1 MNDDSN
7 STLSWLDSS
16 EHERRTVLQIV
27 SALNEPGTLDELGI
41 GGIRDTFSDE
51 LFPGTSTIQT
61 RARYFLFIPWIM
73 QMVEARS
80 TLNHANYARRLQLQL
95 RNALVKSHASEPGV
109 IGRQAGAALQRWP
122 DDIYWLGMYRWGI
135 RKYPGSIPS
144 YFESLRRPSPWIL
157 AGGAVEEPVEGR
169 RDEASERAAGNW
181 ANLPERPRDFP
192 QEASFTLSQEEGE
205 YLRERVELSHS
216 QSYLAHI
223 LRHSSVGELNSGKLP
238 WDHPVAENAPASAR
252 AWLKDAQLFSLV
264 HTGGVLLFDLLLAEL
279 MNDEVRKSEYS
290 DRLASWSVDIAAV
303 GPELHRWDRA
313 SMWDRLHQAN
323 PGLRPRTREF
333 ADRWFELVLV
343 MEKGPIQD
351 LPEAR
356 RIVRERERV
365 LKGPRARL
373 SYAAARDR
381 RRGYPSAGLLTYRWA
396 QVKTIGDDILSAL
409 EQN

>member
-1 MNDDSN
+1 MNNAYN

-41 GGIRDTFSDE
+41 GSIRDTFSDE
-51 LFPGTSTIQT
+51 LFPGASTIQT

-73 QMVEARS
+73 QMVEASS
-80 TLNHANYARRLQLQL
+80 TSNHADHARRLQLQL
-95 RNALVKSHASEPGV
+95 RDALVKGHAMEPGV
-109 IGRQAGAALQRWP
+109 IGREAGAALQRWP
-122 DDIYWLGMYRWGI
+122 HDIYWLGMAKWGI

-144 YFESLRRPSPWIL
+144 YFESLRRPSPWVL
-157 AGGAVEEPVEGR
+157 AGSTLADPVEGR

-181 ANLPERPRDFP
+181 ANLPDRPRDFP

-205 YLRERVELSHS
+205 YLRERVDLSHS

-223 LRHSSVGELNSGKLP
+223 LRHSSVGELNSCELP
-238 WDHPVAENAPASAR
+238 WDHPVAENAPASLH

-264 HTGGVLLFDLLLAEL
+264 HKGAVLLFDLMLAEL
-279 MNDEVRKSEYS
+279 LDDEVRKGEYS
-290 DRLASWSVDIAAV
+290 NRLVSWSVDIAAV
-303 GPELHRWDRA
+303 GSELRRWDRA
-313 SMWDRLHQAN
+313 SMWRRLHQAN
-323 PGLRPRTREF
+323 PRLRSRTKEF
-333 ADRWFELVLV
+333 ADQWFEMVLM
-343 MEKGPIQD
+343 MENGPIQN
-351 LPEAR
+351 LMEAR

-373 SYAAARDR
+373 SHAEARDR
-381 RRGYPSAGLLTYRWA
+381 RRGYPFAGLLTYRWA
-396 QVKTIGDDILSAL
+396 QVKTISADILSAL